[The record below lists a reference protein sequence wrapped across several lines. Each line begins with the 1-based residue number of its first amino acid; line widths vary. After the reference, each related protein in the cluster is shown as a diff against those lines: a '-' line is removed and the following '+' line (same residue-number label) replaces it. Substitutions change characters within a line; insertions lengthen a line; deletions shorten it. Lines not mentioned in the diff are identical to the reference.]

1 VPDPSRTLDGPPSTL
16 GLYGRAAI
24 GSLPLAGRLPFFAGG
39 GGDMPSGELV
49 LEDVGVDTRRLAEY
63 CRVCEF
69 TMRDALPATY
79 PHILAFP
86 LHMALLTSGDFPFQ
100 AVGLVHVQ
108 NRIEQRRPIRA
119 DERLEIHVSAGDLKP
134 HPKGKTFALLTSVRS
149 DGEEVWVSESTNL
162 RRGKGSESAS
172 DAGPSLDPDLEPEA
186 DWSLPGDLGRSY
198 GGVSGDRNPIHMY
211 GLTAKA
217 FGFPR
222 QIAHGMWTKA
232 RAVAALESRL
242 PGAVEIEVAFKRPI
256 LLPSKVE
263 FTSGESA
270 GGIGFGVRSP
280 KSGEPHLAGI
290 AKPVLE
296 IGSDPGVYA
305 V

>member
-1 VPDPSRTLDGPPSTL
+1 MSGRTLEGPPSTL
-16 GLYGRAAI
+16 ALYGRAAL
-24 GSLPLAGRLPFFAGG
+24 GSVPLAGRLPFVAGG
-39 GGDMPSGELV
+39 GGEMPDGELI
-49 LEDVGVDTRRLAEY
+49 LEDVAIDPGRLADY
-63 CRVCEF
+63 CRVCGF
-69 TMRDALPATY
+69 TMRDAIPGTY

-86 LHMALLTSGDFPFQ
+86 LHMALMTQGDFPFG

-108 NRIEQRRPIRA
+108 NRITQKRPIRA
-119 DERLEIHVSAGDLKP
+119 EEKLEVRVRAGELRP
-134 HPKGKTFALLTSVRS
+134 HPKGKTFALLTSVRAA
-149 DGEEVWVSESTNL
+149 GEEVWVSESTNL

-172 DAGPSLDPDLEPEA
+172 DAGPSFDSALGAEA
-186 DWSLPGDLGRSY
+186 EWSLPSDLGRSY

-232 RAVAALESRL
+232 RCVAALEPRL
-242 PGAVEIEVAFKRPI
+242 PGAFEVEVAFKRPI

-270 GGIGFGVRSP
+270 GGIRFGVRSARD
-280 KSGEPHLAGI
+280 GEPHLAGT
-290 AKPVLE
+290 ANPR
-296 IGSDPGVYA
+296 
-305 V
+305 